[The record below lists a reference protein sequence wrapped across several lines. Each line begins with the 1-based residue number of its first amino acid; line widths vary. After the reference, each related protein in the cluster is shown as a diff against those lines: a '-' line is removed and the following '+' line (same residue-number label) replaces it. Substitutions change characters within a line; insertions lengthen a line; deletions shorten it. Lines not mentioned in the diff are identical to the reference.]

1 MATLSQE
8 IIEGH
13 NSKASLMIQSGINL
27 NYLDEY
33 GFTPLTQ
40 AALMDNYSLAALML
54 RHKADPNLLS
64 QDRSTPLQWA
74 VDNSNQELTELL
86 LKNKANPNAT
96 TPDNQPILFY
106 PTLRKEKALS
116 NLLIQYGAKET
127 VVKDYILAKLIGH
140 RFELQGYIDI
150 INADGVFTQ
159 IDFEGFYLEFT
170 ISLILE
176 SLDRFMNSYEANRLH
191 LPIDEYKEVQQ
202 ALRNAYELRS
212 FRHVNKDIED
222 YLPRIKHI
230 IKTNP
235 LLLIPVSFRGH
246 AMSFIRYQNL
256 FARCDRGVHK
266 TTDPIIVYEF
276 KNDSML
282 TIDFYRQ
289 LMYQKN
295 PPNFINKEVN
305 QLLGLKK
312 IDTLPI
318 SHQIAGNC
326 SWANIESSVPT
337 MLYMLL
343 SKQKQYIKHP
353 KKNHDYIMQF
363 YHAWKEWDKD
373 RALEDLIVDIKDKNK
388 PRRISKALLL
398 AAILN
403 QSCDYKNSRDI
414 ARAKKILIILANPEY
429 KFILRTY
436 INVYIKKG
444 SGVLKQRFQ
453 KILDMCDIDYDLFN

>member
-8 IIEGH
+8 IIDGH
-13 NSKASLMIQSGINL
+13 HAKAAQLIQSGMNL

-40 AALMDNYSLAALML
+40 AALMDNYTLAALML
-54 RHKADPNLLS
+54 KYKADPNQAS
-64 QDRSTPLQWA
+64 KDSSTPLQWA
-74 VDNSNQELTELL
+74 VDNSNYDLTELL
-86 LKNKANPNAT
+86 LKYKANPNAA
-96 TPDNQPILFY
+96 TPGNQPILFY
-106 PTLRKEKALS
+106 PTLRKDKALAD
-116 NLLIQYGAKET
+116 LLIQYGAKDT
-127 VVKDYILAKLIGH
+127 VVKDYILAKLVGH
-140 RFELQGYIDI
+140 RFELKGYIDV
-150 INADGVFTQ
+150 INADGVFAQ

-176 SLDRFMNSYEANRLH
+176 SLDRFMNSYEGHRLN
-191 LPIDEYKEVQQ
+191 LPIEEYKTVQQ

-212 FRHVNKDIED
+212 FRHVNKKIED
-222 YLPRIKHI
+222 YLPRIKKI
-230 IKTNP
+230 IDHNP

-246 AMSFIRYQNL
+246 AMSFIRYEHL

-266 TTDPIIVYEF
+266 MTDPIIIYAF
-276 KNDSML
+276 KNDAVL
-282 TIDFYRQ
+282 TLDFYEQ

-295 PPNFINKEVN
+295 PPNFINKEIN

-318 SHQIAGNC
+318 SHQITGNC

-337 MLYMLL
+337 MLYMLIENR
-343 SKQKQYIKHP
+343 KDVHRYV
-353 KKNHDYIMQF
+353 MEF

-373 RALEDLIVDIKDKNK
+373 RALEDLMVDMQDKSK

-398 AAILN
+398 AAVLN
-403 QSCDYKNSRDI
+403 QSCDYQQPRDVI
-414 ARAKKILIILANPEY
+414 RAKKIVAILSEPEY

-436 INVYIKKG
+436 IEVYIKKG
-444 SGVLKQRFQ
+444 SGPLKAKFQ
-453 KILDMCDIDYDLFN
+453 KILDVCNVDYTLFI

>member
-8 IIEGH
+8 IINGH
-13 NSKASLMIQSGINL
+13 TSKAAQLIKSGIDV

-33 GFTPLTQ
+33 GFTPLAQ
-40 AALMDNYSLAALML
+40 AALMDNYTIAALL
-54 RHKADPNLLS
+54 LKYKADPNKAS
-64 QDRSTPLQWA
+64 QDYSTPLQWA
-74 VDNSNQELTELL
+74 VDNSNYELTELL
-86 LKNKANPNAT
+86 LKNKANPNAA

-106 PTLRKEKALS
+106 PTLRKDKPLCD
-116 NLLIQYGAKET
+116 LLIQYGAKEA

-140 RFELQGYIDI
+140 RFELKGYIDV

-176 SLDRFMNSYEANRLH
+176 SLDRFMNSYEANRLK
-191 LPIDEYKEVQQ
+191 LPVSEYRKIQV
-202 ALRNAYELRS
+202 ALKNAYELRS
-212 FRHVNKDIED
+212 FRHVNKKIED
-222 YLPRIKHI
+222 YLPRIKKI
-230 IKTNP
+230 IDNND

-246 AMSFIRYQNL
+246 AMSFIRFQHL

-266 TTDPIIVYEF
+266 MTDPIIMYEF
-276 KNDSML
+276 KNDAPL
-282 TIDFYRQ
+282 TLDFYTQ

-305 QLLGLKK
+305 QLLSLKK

-318 SHQIAGNC
+318 SHQKTGNC

-337 MLYMLL
+337 MLYMLI
-343 SKQKQYIKHP
+343 QNR
-353 KKNHDYIMQF
+353 KKARDEIMQF

-373 RALEDLIVDIKDKNK
+373 RALEDLIIDIKDKNK

-398 AAILN
+398 AAVLN
-403 QSCDYKNSRDI
+403 QSCDYQQPRDVI
-414 ARAKKILIILANPEY
+414 RAKKILAILSQPEY

-444 SGVLKQRFQ
+444 SGQLKTRFQ
-453 KILDMCDIDYDLFN
+453 KILDVCEIDYKVFI

>member
-8 IIEGH
+8 IING
-13 NSKASLMIQSGINL
+13 NNAKAAQMIKSGMAL

-40 AALMDNYSLAALML
+40 AALMDNYTIAALL
-54 RHKADPNLLS
+54 LNYKANPNQAS

-74 VDNSNQELTELL
+74 VDNSNYDLAELL
-86 LKNKANPNAT
+86 LKNKANPNAS
-96 TPDNQPILFY
+96 TPDNQPIMFY
-106 PTLRKEKALS
+106 PTLRKDRALS
-116 NLLIQYGAKET
+116 ELLIKYGAKET

-140 RFELQGYIDI
+140 RFELKGYIDV
-150 INADGVFTQ
+150 INADSIFTQ

-176 SLDRFMNSYEANRLH
+176 SLDRFMNSYEANRLN
-191 LPIDEYKEVQQ
+191 LPVDEYQTVQK
-202 ALRNAYELRS
+202 ALRNASELRS
-212 FRHVNKDIED
+212 FRHVNKNIDD
-222 YLPRIKHI
+222 YLPRIKQI
-230 IKTNP
+230 INNND

-266 TTDPIIVYEF
+266 MTDPIIIYEF
-276 KNDSML
+276 KNAAPL
-282 TIDFYRQ
+282 TIDFYKQ
-289 LMYQKN
+289 LMYEKN
-295 PPNFINKEVN
+295 PPNFINKEIN
-305 QLLGLKK
+305 QILGLKK

-318 SHQIAGNC
+318 SHQVTGNC

-337 MLYMLL
+337 MLYMLIHQQQNNKKS
-343 SKQKQYIKHP
+343 SKTQ
-353 KKNHDYIMQF
+353 DYIMKF
-363 YHAWKEWDKD
+363 YYAWKEWDKD

-403 QSCDYKNSRDI
+403 QSCDYKNPRDV
-414 ARAKKILIILANPEY
+414 ARAKKILAILSQPEY

-444 SGVLKQRFQ
+444 SGDLKMKFERILEICDVDY
-453 KILDMCDIDYDLFN
+453 KIFI

>member
-1 MATLSQE
+1 MTTLSQE
-8 IIEGH
+8 IING
-13 NSKASLMIQSGINL
+13 NNKKAAQLIKSGMDL

-33 GFTPLTQ
+33 GFTPLTE
-40 AALMDNYSLAALML
+40 AALMDNYTLAALML
-54 RHKADPNLLS
+54 KNKADANKLS

-74 VDNSNQELTELL
+74 VDNSNYDLTELL
-86 LKNKANPNAT
+86 LKHKANANAV

-106 PTLRKEKALS
+106 PTLRKDKPLCS
-116 NLLIQYGAKET
+116 LLIQYGAKDT

-150 INADGVFTQ
+150 INADGVFVQ

-176 SLDRFMNSYEANRLH
+176 SLDRFMNSYEANRLN
-191 LPIDEYKEVQQ
+191 LPLNEYKSVQQ
-202 ALRNAYELRS
+202 ALKNAYELRS
-212 FRHVNKDIED
+212 FRHVNKKIED
-222 YLPRIKHI
+222 YLPQIKQI
-230 IKTNP
+230 INKNQ

-266 TTDPIIVYEF
+266 MTDPIIIYNF
-276 KNDSML
+276 KNDAPL
-282 TIDFYRQ
+282 TLDFYTQ
-289 LMYQKN
+289 LMYKKN
-295 PPNFINKEVN
+295 PPNFINKEIN
-305 QLLGLKK
+305 AILGLKK

-318 SHQIAGNC
+318 AHQKTGNC

-343 SKQKQYIKHP
+343 HQKNP
-353 KKNHDYIMQF
+353 HDYIMQF
-363 YHAWKEWDKD
+363 YQAWKEWDKD
-373 RALEDLIVDIKDKNK
+373 RALEDLMSDIQDKNK
-388 PRRISKALLL
+388 PRRVSKALLL

-403 QSCDYKNSRDI
+403 QSCDYQNPRDI
-414 ARAKKILIILANPEY
+414 IRAKKILAILSHSEY

-436 INVYIKKG
+436 IEVYIKNG
-444 SGVLKQRFQ
+444 SGELKKRFE
-453 KILDMCDIDYDLFN
+453 KILEVCDVDFQLFT

>member
-8 IIEGH
+8 IING
-13 NSKASLMIQSGINL
+13 NNAKAAQKIKSGMAL

-40 AALMDNYSLAALML
+40 AALMDNYTIAALL
-54 RHKADPNLLS
+54 LNHKADPNLAS
-64 QDRSTPLQWA
+64 HDRSTPLQWA
-74 VDNSNQELTELL
+74 VDNSNYDLAELL
-86 LKNKANPNAT
+86 LKNKANANAT

-106 PTLRKEKALS
+106 PTLRKDKALCD
-116 NLLIQYGAKET
+116 LLIEYGAKET

-140 RFELQGYIDI
+140 RFELKGYIDV
-150 INADGVFTQ
+150 INADGIFTQ

-170 ISLILE
+170 IGLILE
-176 SLDRFMNSYEANRLH
+176 SLDRFMKSYEANRLN
-191 LPIDEYKEVQQ
+191 LPVDEYRIVQQ
-202 ALRNAYELRS
+202 ALKNAYDLRS
-212 FRHVNKDIED
+212 FKHVNKNIED
-222 YLPRIKHI
+222 YLPRIKKI
-230 IKTNP
+230 INHNA

-266 TTDPIIVYEF
+266 MTDPIIIYEF
-276 KNDSML
+276 KNATPL
-282 TIDFYRQ
+282 TIDFYKQ
-289 LMYQKN
+289 LMYEKN
-295 PPNFINKEVN
+295 PPNFINKEIN
-305 QLLGLKK
+305 ILLRLKK

-318 SHQIAGNC
+318 SHQKTGNC

-343 SKQKQYIKHP
+343 HQQKSN
-353 KKNHDYIMQF
+353 KKSFNTQAYIMKF
-363 YHAWKEWDKD
+363 YFAWKEWDKD

-403 QSCDYKNSRDI
+403 QNCDYKNPRDVI
-414 ARAKKILIILANPEY
+414 RAKKILAILAQPEY

-444 SGVLKQRFQ
+444 SGDLKKQFERILEICDVDY
-453 KILDMCDIDYDLFN
+453 KIFI

>member
-1 MATLSQE
+1 VATLSQE
-8 IIEGH
+8 IVNGH
-13 NSKASLMIQSGINL
+13 NAKAAQLIKSGIDL

-40 AALMDNYSLAALML
+40 AAIMDNYALAALML
-54 RHKADPNLLS
+54 NYKADPNKLS
-64 QDRSTPLQWA
+64 QDRSTALQWA
-74 VDNSNQELTELL
+74 VDNSNYDLTELL
-86 LKNKANPNAT
+86 LKNKADPNIAT
-96 TPDNQPILFY
+96 PENQPLLFY
-106 PTLRKEKALS
+106 PTLRKDKPLC
-116 NLLIQYGAKET
+116 NLLIQYGAKEN

-140 RFELQGYIDI
+140 RFELQGYIEV
-150 INADGVFTQ
+150 INADGVFVQ

-176 SLDRFMNSYEANRLH
+176 SLDRFMKSYEANRLN
-191 LPIDEYKEVQQ
+191 LPIDEYREVQL
-202 ALRNAYELRS
+202 ALKNAYELRS
-212 FRHVNKDIED
+212 FRHINKNIDD
-222 YLPRIKHI
+222 YLPRIKQI
-230 IKTNP
+230 IRTYP

-266 TTDPIIVYEF
+266 MTDPIMIYEF
-276 KNDSML
+276 KNDAPL
-282 TIDFYRQ
+282 TIDFYKQ
-289 LMYQKN
+289 LMYEKN

-305 QLLGLKK
+305 QILGLKK

-318 SHQIAGNC
+318 SHQKSGNC

-343 SKQKQYIKHP
+343 YKDKSNKNPSKTQQ
-353 KKNHDYIMQF
+353 YIMQF
-363 YHAWKEWDKD
+363 YQAWKEWDKD

-398 AAILN
+398 AAVLN
-403 QSCDYKNSRDI
+403 QSCDYKNPRDI
-414 ARAKKILIILANPEY
+414 VRAKKILTILSEPEY

-436 INVYIKKG
+436 IEVYIKKG
-444 SGVLKQRFQ
+444 SGELKQRFERLLEVCDVDY
-453 KILDMCDIDYDLFN
+453 KIFI